1 MDGICSAV
9 KEMAYHVNLK
19 LQIQRFYILGNK
31 KNTTEEKHKMTPYS
45 SSSKI
50 QIPFPY
56 RFEKTLF
63 WPF

>member
-31 KNTTEEKHKMTPYS
+31 K
-45 SSSKI
+45 I
-50 QIPFPY
+50 QLKKNI
-56 RFEKTLF
+56 K
-63 WPF
+63 